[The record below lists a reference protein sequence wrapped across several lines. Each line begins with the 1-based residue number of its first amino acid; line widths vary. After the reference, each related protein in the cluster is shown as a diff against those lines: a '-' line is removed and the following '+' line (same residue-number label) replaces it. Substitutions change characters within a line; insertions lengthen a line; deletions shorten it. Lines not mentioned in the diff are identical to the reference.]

1 MSGILER
8 KKFREVN
15 LNDPFFD
22 SLKSDYREFAAWF
35 ERKGDEEAYL
45 YYENGFIQGFLY
57 FKVESGPITDVEPV
71 ITGRHLLK
79 IGTLKINPH
88 GTRLGERFI
97 KKAVDYAI
105 VMGVEQC
112 YVTVFEK
119 HKALVDLFEK
129 YGFSRHGVKVTVN
142 GTELVFVKSLTTFT
156 GDILTDYP
164 LISIKGNNKYILSI
178 YPQYH
183 SVMFPDSIL
192 RNENVNI
199 LEDVSYTNSI
209 HKIYVTRMKVYP
221 LVRGDILV
229 MYRTKDEG
237 KKAEYSSVVSSICVV
252 EEVRYQTEFENFE
265 AFYSY
270 ATKYSVFDRNDLQ
283 YWYNRGGCYTIKM
296 TYNAALSKRLIRQKL
311 IEQIGIDRDIYW
323 GFFQITDE
331 QFVRILEEG
340 GVLESIIID

>member
-8 KKFREVN
+8 KKFGKVN
-15 LNDPFFD
+15 INDPFFD
-22 SLKSDYREFAAWF
+22 SLKSDYREFVDWF
-35 ERKGDEEAYL
+35 ERKKDEEAYL
-45 YYENGFIQGFLY
+45 IYENGFVQGFLY
-57 FKVESGPITDVEPV
+57 FKIESGPITDVKPV
-71 ITGRHLLK
+71 INGRHLLK

-97 KKAVDYAI
+97 KKALDYAI
-105 VMGVEQC
+105 VMGVEKC

-119 HKALVDLFEK
+119 HKALIELFGK
-129 YGFSRHGVKVTVN
+129 YGFSHYGVKETVN
-142 GTELVFVKSLTTFT
+142 GTELVLVKSMTTFT
-156 GDILTDYP
+156 GNVLTDYP

-192 RNENVNI
+192 KNENINI

-209 HKIYVTRMKVYP
+209 HKIYVTRMQVHS
-221 LVRGDILV
+221 LLRGDILV
-229 MYRTKDEG
+229 IYRTKDEG
-237 KKAEYSSVVSSICVV
+237 KSAEYSSVVSSICVV
-252 EEVRYQTEFENFE
+252 EEVRHQSEFENFE
-265 AFYSY
+265 EFYSY
-270 ATKYSVFDRNDLQ
+270 ATIYSVFDRNDLQ

-296 TYNAALSKRLIRQKL
+296 TYNAALRKRLIRKKL

-340 GVLESIIID
+340 GVLESIVID